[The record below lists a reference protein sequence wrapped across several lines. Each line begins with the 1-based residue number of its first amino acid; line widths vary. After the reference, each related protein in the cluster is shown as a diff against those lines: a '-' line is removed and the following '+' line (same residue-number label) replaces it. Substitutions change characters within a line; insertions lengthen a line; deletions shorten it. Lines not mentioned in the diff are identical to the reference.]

1 MKSLLA
7 RLCSVLLVISVLSCA
22 KRGRPTGG
30 PVDEE
35 APVILRAYPDNY
47 STRFNNQVIEIEFDE
62 FIKLKDLQKQLV
74 VSPPLEY
81 QPVITPQGGV
91 SKKLTIEI
99 KDTLQDN
106 TTYVLDFGQSIVDNN
121 EGNPFPFFR
130 YVFSTGDVIDSLTV
144 KGKITDALKFK
155 PEKFVNVLLY
165 EVNGEFIDT
174 VVTKGKPNYVLNTLD
189 SLSTFTMQN
198 IKAGTYKM
206 VALKEDNRNL
216 KFDPNSD
223 KIGFVSDLITVPSDQ
238 TYELKLFKQAQEP
251 SITKPIFKNPQ
262 RWDLGY
268 TGSLDSLNL
277 KSLPKYPIS
286 DLRITKLT
294 KKDTLEIWQKPAVI
308 KDSVLFNA
316 YYKQF
321 TDTVKVFYKEEKK
334 DSLVVSKSGKFGIG
348 KNILITATTPIED
361 YNTNL
366 FKLIDKDSAVVQTNF
381 KLDRFKNQLELAI
394 DSQENQKYKL
404 QMFPEAITDYFGA
417 KNIDTLNFT
426 YNTNKSSSLGNIWV
440 TLTGGKEF
448 PILVEIVDEK
458 LEVVEQQTAREN
470 TTLEFNYLNPGNYYI
485 RLIYDSNDN
494 GRYDSGD
501 LFKNK
506 QPEKVE
512 YFPELQK
519 LQANWDLRQ
528 TVIIN

>member
-1 MKSLLA
+1 M
-7 RLCSVLLVISVLSCA
+7 
-22 KRGRPTGG
+22 
-30 PVDEE
+30 
-35 APVILRAYPDNY
+35 
-47 STRFNNQVIEIEFDE
+47 
-62 FIKLKDLQKQLV
+62 

-155 PEKFVNVLLY
+155 SEKFVNVLLY
-165 EVNGEFIDT
+165 EVNGEFVDT

-216 KFDPNSD
+216 KFDPSSD

-277 KSLPKYPIS
+277 KTLPEYPIN

-366 FKLIDKDSAVVQTNF
+366 FKLI
-381 KLDRFKNQLELAI
+381 
-394 DSQENQKYKL
+394 
-404 QMFPEAITDYFGA
+404 
-417 KNIDTLNFT
+417 
-426 YNTNKSSSLGNIWV
+426 
-440 TLTGGKEF
+440 
-448 PILVEIVDEK
+448 
-458 LEVVEQQTAREN
+458 
-470 TTLEFNYLNPGNYYI
+470 
-485 RLIYDSNDN
+485 
-494 GRYDSGD
+494 
-501 LFKNK
+501 
-506 QPEKVE
+506 
-512 YFPELQK
+512 
-519 LQANWDLRQ
+519 
-528 TVIIN
+528 